1 MPIVAKS
8 LSCRRFYEM
17 RITSKYK
24 MILVAFLF
32 CYVGQI
38 KAQHMESW
46 TIPTGGNGYL
56 LKQDSGIGGEKK
68 IWQSPDDCYLIF
80 FRLDR
85 LSEVDLSLILAVSE
99 GKSHLKVTIGAI
111 SFNIEAKGKEIHQ
124 EKIGKVFLDSGY
136 VRVEIRGIQKD
147 GAVFAELSSLV
158 VQSATQGLVVNFV
171 KDNLENRF
179 YWGRRGP
186 SVHLNYELPSGAEV
200 EYFYNELTVPV
211 GQDPVGS
218 YFMANGFGEGYFG
231 MQVNGPSE
239 RRVLFSVWSPY
250 HSDHPGDIP
259 ESDRI
264 VLLAKG
270 EGVHTGEFGNE
281 GSGGQ
286 SYLKT
291 NWEAGKTYRFL
302 LKGCP
307 DGSGSTIYTA
317 WFGDSEVGNWRLIA
331 SFKRPKTDHY
341 LTRLHSFLEN
351 FDDQNGYLGRK
362 CLYTNAW
369 CLDRNSAWFPLT
381 KARLTGD
388 DIAKRGYRLDYAGGT
403 EGDAFYLQNGGF
415 FNNFGCKLQSSHQLQ
430 K

>member
-1 MPIVAKS
+1 
-8 LSCRRFYEM
+8 
-17 RITSKYK
+17 
-24 MILVAFLF
+24 
-32 CYVGQI
+32 
-38 KAQHMESW
+38 ME
-46 TIPTGGNGYL
+46 T
-56 LKQDSGIGGEKK
+56 D
-68 IWQSPDDCYLIF
+68 
-80 FRLDR
+80 
-85 LSEVDLSLILAVSE
+85 
-99 GKSHLKVTIGAI
+99 
-111 SFNIEAKGKEIHQ
+111 GKEIHR
-124 EKIGKVFLDSGY
+124 EKIGLVKLDSGY
-136 VRVEIRGIQKD
+136 VRVEIRGMSKS
-147 GAVFAELSSLV
+147 GAVYAEIGSLEV
-158 VQSATQGLVVNFV
+158 RSADKGLVLNYVR
-171 KDNLENRF
+171 DNQENRF

-186 SVHLNYELPSGAEV
+186 SVHLNYELPAGADI

-250 HSDHPGDIP
+250 HTDRPGDIP

-291 NWEAGKTYRFL
+291 SWVAGRTYRFL
-302 LKGCP
+302 LKGSP
-307 DGSGSTIYTA
+307 DGKGCTVYTA
-317 WFGDSEVGNWRLIA
+317 WFGDPEVGNWRLIA

-351 FDDQNGYLGRK
+351 FEDENGYLGRK
-362 CLYTNAW
+362 CLYTNTW
-369 CLDRNSAWFPLT
+369 CLDKNNQWFPLT
-381 KARLTGD
+381 KARFTGD

-403 EGDAFYLQNGGF
+403 EGDGFYLQNGGF